1 MIMALQFDPNINI
14 PDNNGRVEK
23 IVVSVDI
30 CWASLITFAVLLPPT
45 SSPSPR
51 KVNGVNSA
59 DEPRPHTQTT
69 PSRAEHTSR
78 SCGVTITRRAL
89 NESSA
94 KFTITEKAHTG
105 LLRHYGKRLL

>member
-1 MIMALQFDPNINI
+1 MALQFDPNINI

-45 SSPSPR
+45 SSPR

-89 NESSA
+89 NEASANFHNHGEGPYWLKVPSSA
-94 KFTITEKAHTG
+94 FTFKN
-105 LLRHYGKRLL
+105 L